1 MLDDETEQPRALLIE
16 GEAGI
21 GKTTLF
27 DGLLERA
34 RERGFRS
41 LSCRPTRSEM
51 DLSYVGLLELLDGIG
66 GDVVASLP
74 PPQARVLN
82 LILRREEPEGS
93 FDRLS
98 LAVAV
103 HACMRAVTSTGPVLV
118 AVDDVQ
124 WLDRP
129 TVRTL
134 AYSVRRLAGTRTR
147 IAVVQRSGPL
157 EAGRSSWIRRC
168 RRPDRRGPP
177 WAR

>member
-1 MLDDETEQPRALLIE
+1 LSRAIVGRTDEIHIVERMLDDETEQPRALLIE

-27 DGLLERA
+27 DGVLETA
-34 RERGFRS
+34 GERGFRS

-51 DLSYVGLLELLDGIG
+51 DLSYVGLLALLDGIG

-103 HACMRAVTSTGPVLV
+103 HAGGTSRHL
-118 AVDDVQ
+118 
-124 WLDRP
+124 RP
-129 TVRTL
+129 
-134 AYSVRRLAGTRTR
+134 RLA
-147 IAVVQRSGPL
+147 AVRVEPQRHDQAVLRVRDG
-157 EAGRSSWIRRC
+157 
-168 RRPDRRGPP
+168 
-177 WAR
+177 